1 MVKQELISRSP
12 LRILENSIHGGL
24 GKGHIGVLAA
34 RKGVGKTACLVHI
47 ATDKLFQDKPI
58 IHVSYASRVDHI
70 ITWYEDI
77 FKELARQKDLELPED
92 FHDDVVRRRVIMN
105 FKQDGIAIEQV
116 LRSVEAMIVGGNFNA
131 DTIIVDGYDFGR
143 PGGPDDL
150 KKFRDFA
157 ARLGLEVW
165 FSASLKGEDPLFDE
179 KGLPRELLAFV
190 PVVDVLITLK
200 AEADSVRL
208 NLIKDHDYPAAKGL
222 HLHLDPKTLLIA
234 EES

>member
-24 GKGHIGVLAA
+24 GKGRIGVLAA

-77 FKELARQKDLELPED
+77 FKELARQKDLELPDD

-105 FKQDGIAIEQV
+105 FKQDGIPTEQV
-116 LRSVEAMIVGGNFNA
+116 LRSVEAMIIGGNFSA
-131 DTIIVDGYDFGR
+131 DTVIVDGYDFGR

-157 ARLGLEVW
+157 LRLGLEVW
-165 FSASLKGEDPLFDE
+165 FSASLKAEDPLFDE
-179 KGLPRELLAFV
+179 KGSPRELEAFM

-200 AEADSVRL
+200 AEADHVRL
-208 NLIKDHDYPAAKGL
+208 NLVKDHDYPVAKGL

-234 EES
+234 EE

>member
-24 GKGHIGVLAA
+24 GKGRIGVLAA

-105 FKQDGIAIEQV
+105 FKQDGIPTEQV
-116 LRSVEAMIVGGNFNA
+116 LRSVEAMIVGGNFSA

-143 PGGPDDL
+143 PGGPEDL

-179 KGLPRELLAFV
+179 KGLPKELLAFV
-190 PVVDVLITLK
+190 PLVDVLITLK
-200 AEADSVRL
+200 AEADHVRL
-208 NLIKDHDYPAAKGL
+208 NLIKDHEYPVAKGL

-234 EES
+234 EE

>member
-105 FKQDGIAIEQV
+105 FKQDGIPTEQV
-116 LRSVEAMIVGGNFNA
+116 LRSVEAMIVGGNFSA

-143 PGGPDDL
+143 PGGPEDL

-179 KGLPRELLAFV
+179 KGLPKELLAFV
-190 PVVDVLITLK
+190 PLVDVLITLK
-200 AEADSVRL
+200 AEADHVRL
-208 NLIKDHDYPAAKGL
+208 NLIKDHEYPVAKGL

-234 EES
+234 EE